1 MNEQRKSE
9 TEFGNCN
16 KTYEKARWRDSEI
29 DFFTKREREKVIDF
43 TRRERE
49 KEIDFTKRER
59 EKEIDFTKRERE
71 KENKLRMENG
81 RQMKNENCKSGV
93 ICALITFSCEITFG
107 AHMTHDD

>member
-59 EKEIDFTKRERE
+59 EKE
-71 KENKLRMENG
+71 NKLRMENG

-107 AHMTHDD
+107 AHMTHDDYNEK